1 MAGGAVLPARPE
13 GSGRSGDCGL
23 RRRPKAG
30 SRGGRK
36 TKKQNPMMKRWLLL
50 LTLTGCMPMVLG
62 AERDA
67 EAVSV
72 EVRVVQRSVEAVP
85 AEAGVIR
92 LSGGLAEEA
101 DPTVENRAGEILERL
116 AAEFRAM
123 KGYEVDFALEAGEYR
138 ARGRYAV
145 EGMGYELT
153 LGDVEVYCDGTV
165 RYEVDKERR
174 EVTIVGVD
182 TTSRN
187 LLNNPVRAFD
197 FLGDDY
203 RSELLS
209 EAGGKASVRLTPV
222 AGSGASVGTVTV
234 TVSTATMRPEA
245 LDYDYEEERIH
256 VDVLRVAPLPSS
268 LQPFDRS
275 RFEGYEFIDFR

>member
-1 MAGGAVLPARPE
+1 
-13 GSGRSGDCGL
+13 
-23 RRRPKAG
+23 
-30 SRGGRK
+30 
-36 TKKQNPMMKRWLLL
+36 MMKRWLLL

-72 EVRVVQRSVEAVP
+72 EVRVEQRSVEAVP

-101 DPTVENRAGEILERL
+101 DPAVENRAGEILERL

-256 VDVLRVAPLPSS
+256 VDVLRVAPLLSS